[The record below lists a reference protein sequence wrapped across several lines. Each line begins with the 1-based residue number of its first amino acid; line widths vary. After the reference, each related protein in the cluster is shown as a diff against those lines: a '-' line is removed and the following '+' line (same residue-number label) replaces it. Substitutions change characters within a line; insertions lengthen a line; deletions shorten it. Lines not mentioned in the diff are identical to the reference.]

1 MLKYLVKIRE
11 KFNTYKKVVSDLKEN
26 TRLNQYLGT
35 DCFSLLKCQW
45 SKLTLGNVPWK
56 TLVGQYLGVG
66 QEKPINFPNYN

>member
-26 TRLNQYLGT
+26 SRLNQYLGT

-45 SKLTLGNVPWK
+45 SKLTLGNVP
-56 TLVGQYLGVG
+56 
-66 QEKPINFPNYN
+66 